1 MVDIIRDS
9 LAGKVAVVLG
19 VGPGQGISTVRMFI
33 NFGAKVAMVSRTGN
47 TYGLAESSTL
57 KAFRCDLTDEKQVA
71 AVRDKILQTFGQI
84 DAVVSNV
91 GKWESSKEV
100 FPTKEF
106 FDSMINT
113 NLYSHVSI
121 VKIFSEPMKKSGGSF
136 VLIGAS
142 PAIFQGNDLSYNL
155 SKIAVTELARKSAE
169 SLRKY
174 NIRVNAVLPGS
185 VNKEDTYFKVFPFN
199 VTKFSQSTTLEPI
212 ETAMVNVFLASEM
225 SIGINGQAISVDR
238 GLNAIPK

>member
-19 VGPGQGISTVRMFI
+19 AGAGQGISTVRMFI
-33 NFGAKVAMVSRTGN
+33 NFGAKVAMVSRSGN
-47 TYGLAESSTL
+47 TYGLVESSTV
-57 KAFRCDLTDEKQVA
+57 KAFKADLTNEAQVKE
-71 AVRDKILQTFGQI
+71 VRDKILQAFGQI
-84 DAVVSNV
+84 DCVVSNV
-91 GKWESSKEV
+91 GKWESSKDP
-100 FPTKEF
+100 FPSKDF

-121 VKIFSEPMKKSGGSF
+121 IKYFSEPMKKNGGSI

-142 PAIFQGNDLSYNL
+142 PGIFHGNDLSYNL
-155 SKIAVTELARKSAE
+155 SKAAVTELARKSAE

-225 SIGINGQAISVDR
+225 SIGINGQAIPVDR
-238 GLNAIPK
+238 GLNAVQK